1 MQILIFIFEIIG
13 TVAFAISGAMTAFKK
28 QMDLLGVAILAFTTA
43 LGGGVIR
50 DILLGITPPTT
61 FTNPIYAI
69 IAVATALVM
78 FIPAVD
84 KLFKKTI
91 LRFDFILLIMD
102 TLGLGVFTVV
112 GVETVYTLSP
122 DSPIF
127 LMVFLGVMTGVG
139 GGVLRDVLSGN
150 TPYIFIKHF
159 YATASIIG
167 AVVCA
172 LLMKFTNDYLAVA
185 AGTVIIII
193 LRLCAARFHW
203 KLPKHIEE

>member
-1 MQILIFIFEIIG
+1 MNILILILEIIG

-28 QMDLLGVAILAFTTA
+28 EMDLLGVMILAFTTA

-50 DILLGITPPTT
+50 DVLLGVTPPTT
-61 FTNPIYAI
+61 FTNPLYAV

-78 FIPAVD
+78 FIPPID
-84 KLFKKTI
+84 KLIKKTI
-91 LRFDFILLIMD
+91 LRFDVILLIMD
-102 TLGLGVFTVV
+102 TLGLGIFTVI
-112 GVETVYTLSP
+112 GVETVYSINP
-122 DSPIF
+122 DAPFF
-127 LMVFLGVMTGVG
+127 LTVFLGVMTGVG

-150 TPYIFIKHF
+150 TPYIFVKHF

-167 AVVCA
+167 AVVCS
-172 LLMKFTNDYLAVA
+172 LLMKFTDGYIAVI